1 MIIAGEGSK
10 TMSESEE
17 QICLFRWAQWACGK
31 YPELKLLFHVPNE
44 GKRSVY
50 TGARMRSEGLR
61 AGVPDICLPVAK
73 KRYHGLFVEMK
84 VGKNKPTANQI
95 EWLSSLEEQGY
106 MTAIC
111 YGWEAAKVVIENYLK

>member
-1 MIIAGEGSK
+1 
-10 TMSESEE
+10 MSESEE
-17 QICLFRWAQWACGK
+17 QICLFRWAQWACCK

-84 VGKNKPTANQI
+84 AGKNKPTANQI

-111 YGWEAAKVVIENYLK
+111 YGWEAAKAVIENYLK

>member
-1 MIIAGEGSK
+1 MIISGEGSK

-44 GKRSVY
+44 GKRSAY

-61 AGVPDICLPVAK
+61 AGVPDLCLPVAK
-73 KRYHGLFVEMK
+73 KKISRFVCRNESRK
-84 VGKNKPTANQI
+84 KQ
-95 EWLSSLEEQGY
+95 
-106 MTAIC
+106 
-111 YGWEAAKVVIENYLK
+111 AARKSN

>member
-44 GKRSVY
+44 GR
-50 TGARMRSEGLR
+50 
-61 AGVPDICLPVAK
+61 K
-73 KRYHGLFVEMK
+73 KRLYGSTYAFGRTKSRCPGHLLTRGKKKISRFVCRNESRK
-84 VGKNKPTANQI
+84 KQADRKSN
-95 EWLSSLEEQGY
+95 
-106 MTAIC
+106 
-111 YGWEAAKVVIENYLK
+111 

>member
-10 TMSESEE
+10 TLSESEE

-84 VGKNKPTANQI
+84 VGKNKPTALLNDP
-95 EWLSSLEEQGY
+95 EYCKEGY
-106 MTAIC
+106 
-111 YGWEAAKVVIENYLK
+111 VILGIIPVGERHG

>member
-1 MIIAGEGSK
+1 MIISGEGSK

-17 QICLFRWAQWACGK
+17 QICLFRWAQWACCK

-61 AGVPDICLPVAK
+61 A
-73 KRYHGLFVEMK
+73 
-84 VGKNKPTANQI
+84 GKNKPTANQI

>member
-1 MIIAGEGSK
+1 MIISGEGSK

-17 QICLFRWAQWACGK
+17 QICLFRWAQWACCK

-84 VGKNKPTANQI
+84 ARKNKPTRKPIRMAFVSRRTRI
-95 EWLSSLEEQGY
+95 YDGHMLRLGSRESRY
-106 MTAIC
+106 
-111 YGWEAAKVVIENYLK
+111 

>member
-1 MIIAGEGSK
+1 MIISGEGSK

-61 AGVPDICLPVAK
+61 SGVPDICLPVAK

-84 VGKNKPTANQI
+84 AGKNKPTANQI